1 MRCSRNLTND
11 FWNIS
16 FSDVNDLRSSPQTS
30 SRLFEKN
37 IMCYHHMM
45 TVSIVNMT
53 FWQHG
58 MTPNV
63 KIHKC
68 QNVQICTIWQ
78 NRQNRQNVKKHHFG
92 GVKNR
97 HISACKSVNFGCSRP
112 WKSRRI
118 MYCLVYRHP
127 PNFDQIGVY
136 RKYGIFPKPQNADP
150 SRIYNSRDV

>member
-1 MRCSRNLTND
+1 MQNTQMCKMCKFAQFGKIDENGQNA
-11 FWNIS
+11 
-16 FSDVNDLRSSPQTS
+16 
-30 SRLFEKN
+30 KN
-37 IMCYHHMM
+37 
-45 TVSIVNMT
+45 
-53 FWQHG
+53 
-58 MTPNV
+58 
-63 KIHKC
+63 
-68 QNVQICTIWQ
+68 TIL
-78 NRQNRQNVKKHHFG
+78 G

-150 SRIYNSRDV
+150 SRIWQFSGCVTLTSGSMLHMS